1 MTRDAVGLKAVI
13 TMILSV
19 MMPFAWAVEIGH
31 QAAEGQASLV
41 VAEDPQ
47 AWVNENAP
55 RSYIVQ
61 DGDTLWEIACKF
73 LNDPGRWQQ
82 LWESNPAIKDP
93 DRIYPGDIIS
103 LAYVNGRPCIR
114 MQRGHRNRYAGAIR
128 DPRTGVIKLR
138 PRVKVL
144 PVDKP
149 IPTIA
154 LSVIGPFF
162 NQSRVITPCESG
174 KCPQIVALDEDHLV
188 VGERDRVYVS
198 NLCPQ
203 DENKVFTV
211 VRPGK
216 DYLEPCC
223 PEKMIGIEGMVVGKA
238 EIEKLGE
245 PSSMILMASYA
256 EVKVGDR
263 IIETLYEP
271 VEPYFMPK
279 FPINKGLGQI
289 VSVFGGITQ
298 IGQYQVIV
306 ITGGCDLEREVGD
319 VLTVFQTQKDLPPR
333 LTYENDRKLCFPPL
347 NVGTC
352 VVFRVFDKVSYALVM
367 KATRPIYL
375 LDDVARS

>member
-1 MTRDAVGLKAVI
+1 MTRYAVPLKVVMA
-13 TMILSV
+13 MILTV
-19 MMPFAWAVEIGH
+19 MMAVAFAKEPRH
-31 QAAEGQASLV
+31 
-41 VAEDPQ
+41 P
-47 AWVNENAP
+47 WVNENSP
-55 RSYIVQ
+55 QTYIVQ
-61 DGDTLWEIACKF
+61 DGDTLWDIACKF

-82 LWESNPAIKDP
+82 LWRSNPEIKDP
-93 DRIYPGDIIS
+93 DRIFPGDIIS
-103 LAYVNGRPCIR
+103 LVYENGEPCLR
-114 MQRGHRNRYAGAIR
+114 MQRGYYNRHATGSR
-128 DPRTGVIKLR
+128 DPRTGVIKLH

-162 NQSRVITPCESG
+162 NHSRVITACEAG
-174 KCPQIVALDEDHLV
+174 KCPKIVALDEDHLV

-198 NLCPQ
+198 NLCPS
-203 DENKVFTV
+203 DDNKIFTV

-223 PEKMIGIEGMVVGKA
+223 KEKLIGIEGIVVGKA

-245 PSSMILMASYA
+245 PSSMILRESYE
-256 EVKVGDR
+256 EVKIGDR
-263 IIETLYEP
+263 IIETLYEQ
-271 VEPYFMPK
+271 VDPYFMPK
-279 FPINKGLGQI
+279 LPVNKGLGQI
-289 VSVFGGITQ
+289 VSVFGGISQ

-306 ITGGCDLEREVGD
+306 LTGGEDLEREVGD
-319 VLTVFQTQKDLPPR
+319 VLSIYQTQKDLPPR

-347 NVGTC
+347 DVGTC

>member
-1 MTRDAVGLKAVI
+1 MLLKIALAIVLSAGI
-13 TMILSV
+13 T
-19 MMPFAWAVEIGH
+19 FAYAIEIGH
-31 QAAEGQASLV
+31 QVSEVTATVEGSQSLSWIHER
-41 VAEDPQ
+41 APQ
-47 AWVNENAP
+47 MYV
-55 RSYIVQ
+55 VQ

-73 LNDPGRWQQ
+73 LNDPGRWKQ
-82 LWESNPAIKDP
+82 LWRSNPDIRDP
-93 DRIYPGDIIS
+93 DRIYPGDVIS
-103 LAYVNGRPCIR
+103 LVYENGEPCLR
-114 MQRGHRNRYAGAIR
+114 LERGYYNRHATATR
-128 DPRTGVIKLR
+128 DKRTGTIKLR
-138 PRVKVL
+138 PRVEVL

-162 NQSRVITPCESG
+162 NHSRVITPCESG
-174 KCPQIVALDEDHLV
+174 KCPQIVALDEDHIV

-223 PEKMIGIEGMVVGKA
+223 KEKRIGIEGMVVGKA
-238 EIEKLGE
+238 KLEKLSE
-245 PSSMILMASYA
+245 PSSMILSESYA
-256 EVKVGDR
+256 EIKVGDR

-271 VEPYFMPK
+271 VEPYFMPRS
-279 FPINKGLGQI
+279 PNNQALGQI

-298 IGQYQVIV
+298 IGQYQVVV

-319 VLTVFQTQKDLPPR
+319 VLTIFQTQKDMPPR
-333 LTYENDRKLCFPPL
+333 LIDELNRKLCFPPL
-347 NVGTC
+347 DIGQC